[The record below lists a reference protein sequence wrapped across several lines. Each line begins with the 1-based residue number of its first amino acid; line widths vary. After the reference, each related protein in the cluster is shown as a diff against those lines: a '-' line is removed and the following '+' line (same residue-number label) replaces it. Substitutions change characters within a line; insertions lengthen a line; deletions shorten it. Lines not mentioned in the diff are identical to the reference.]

1 MTHVLRR
8 SSEVVHLRQ
17 KLTVV
22 GVVYL
27 DVVVVVYGV
36 GVLVGV
42 IYEVM
47 QVTDGVVVTVG

>member
-1 MTHVLRR
+1 M
-8 SSEVVHLRQ
+8 RQ

-22 GVVYL
+22 GGVYL
-27 DVVVVVYGV
+27 DVVVVVVGV